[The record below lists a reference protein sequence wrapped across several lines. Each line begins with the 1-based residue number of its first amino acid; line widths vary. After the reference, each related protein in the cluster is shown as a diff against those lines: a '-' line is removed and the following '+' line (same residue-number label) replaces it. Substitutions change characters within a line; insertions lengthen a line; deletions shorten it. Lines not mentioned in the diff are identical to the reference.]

1 MVHLYGK
8 GQVIDYMWQYSKF
21 YGNKLGE
28 CEKYFDDSEGYV
40 AVVLLFEVTENIC
53 KSIIGDY
60 EASFFNIVK
69 KLKEYGR
76 INEEEEGFLSIK
88 EFSVRKIRNLFAHAN
103 LMGINI
109 VQNENGRDIYYPL
122 TEEDSCLLLY
132 NKISYLLFNV
142 LLKVVKD
149 NFIVGLDI
157 DFGDLLSTFSL
168 NIKELSARE
177 TLKLMGYSDRDIE
190 KMESVCDENVL
201 QRMAD
206 NSSNLNVLKMLLS
219 NLVESQNT

>member
-1 MVHLYGK
+1 MVHLYEK

-28 CEKYFDDSEGYV
+28 CERYFEDGEGYV
-40 AVVLLFEVTENIC
+40 AVILLFEVTENIC
-53 KSIIGDY
+53 KSIIGEY
-60 EASFFNIVK
+60 EAGFFNIVK
-69 KLKEYGR
+69 KLKDYGR

-109 VQNENGRDIYYPL
+109 VQDENGRDIYYPL

-132 NKISYLLFNV
+132 KKISYLLFNV

-149 NFIVGLDI
+149 NFIIGLDI
-157 DFGDLLSTFSL
+157 D
-168 NIKELSARE
+168 
-177 TLKLMGYSDRDIE
+177 
-190 KMESVCDENVL
+190 
-201 QRMAD
+201 
-206 NSSNLNVLKMLLS
+206 
-219 NLVESQNT
+219 

>member
-1 MVHLYGK
+1 MVHLYEK

-28 CEKYFDDSEGYV
+28 CERYFEDGEGYV
-40 AVVLLFEVTENIC
+40 AVILLFEVTENIC
-53 KSIIGDY
+53 KSIIGEY

-109 VQNENGRDIYYPL
+109 VQDENGRDIYYPL

-132 NKISYLLFNV
+132 KKISYLLFNV

-149 NFIVGLDI
+149 NFIIGLDI
-157 DFGDLLSTFSL
+157 DFGDLLTTFTL

-177 TLKLMGYSDRDIE
+177 TLKLMGHSDRDIE
-190 KMESVCDENVL
+190 KMESVCDKNML

-206 NSSNLNVLKMLLS
+206 NSSNLIVLKMILS
-219 NLVESQNT
+219 NLAE